1 MTSSRSFLALVF
13 AGLLW
18 GTGGLAG
25 ALLQART
32 GLHPVAVA
40 AYRLLIGGGLAT
52 AALLV
57 LRTPVPRTAA
67 VARRLL
73 AAGALVG
80 LFQAGYFAAVAL
92 TSVSLATLLT
102 IGSVPV
108 FVAIATAERKPRA
121 LAAIG
126 LAVAGLAL
134 LAGAPATGDGW
145 RTAGGIALSLAT
157 GAGFAAL
164 TLLNRRPVPG
174 LSSGATTALGLLVG
188 GVLLLPLALAA
199 GMALPAGGDV
209 LLIAAYLGIV
219 PTALA
224 YGAYFAGLRG
234 APAVTAALCSMLEP
248 LTATVLAVVLLDDR
262 MTAAGVV
269 GAALLFAALVLNAVP
284 ARRRPTGPRRARV
297 PQRSGPSRR

>member
-1 MTSSRSFLALVF
+1 M
-13 AGLLW
+13 
-18 GTGGLAG
+18 
-25 ALLQART
+25 
-32 GLHPVAVA
+32 
-40 AYRLLIGGGLAT
+40 
-52 AALLV
+52 
-57 LRTPVPRTAA
+57 
-67 VARRLL
+67 
-73 AAGALVG
+73 
-80 LFQAGYFAAVAL
+80 
-92 TSVSLATLLT
+92 
-102 IGSVPV
+102 
-108 FVAIATAERKPRA
+108 
-121 LAAIG
+121 
-126 LAVAGLAL
+126 
-134 LAGAPATGDGW
+134 
-145 RTAGGIALSLAT
+145 
-157 GAGFAAL
+157 
-164 TLLNRRPVPG
+164 
-174 LSSGATTALGLLVG
+174 GLLVG
-188 GVLLLPLALAA
+188 GGLLLLLALAA